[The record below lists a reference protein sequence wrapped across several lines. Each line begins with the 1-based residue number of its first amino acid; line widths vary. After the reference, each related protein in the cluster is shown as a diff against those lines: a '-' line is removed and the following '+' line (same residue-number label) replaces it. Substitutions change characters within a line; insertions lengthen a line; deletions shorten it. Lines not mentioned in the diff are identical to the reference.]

1 MRISRVE
8 TYRTRGGESPL
19 WDPVGQVLYFIDN
32 FGQRLYQFAPGSNK
46 TRSWEMPSII
56 TALALRQQG
65 GAVVALR
72 SGVHGLD
79 FESGAFDTLVSRDV
93 HAPYVYNDG
102 RVDRRGR
109 FLLGG
114 TTANFSHPAPDGG
127 LFSLDGDHRLVQLD
141 GGIHFSNSP
150 CFSPDDR
157 TFYFSDSFL
166 HTTYAYDYDLET
178 GTVRN
183 KRVFF
188 DTKSLGGM
196 PDGSTV
202 DRDGLIWMAIYGGG
216 KVAAFDPNG
225 RLVRSIELPV
235 KLVSSVAFG
244 GPDLDRLYVTTIQ
257 EGALGEPAEE
267 GAGYVYLIEGLG
279 ARGLPEPLYNG

>member
-8 TYRTRGGESPL
+8 THRTRGGESPL
-19 WDPVGQVLYFIDN
+19 WDPVAQALYFIDN
-32 FGQRLYQFAPGSNK
+32 FGQRLHRFDPASK
-46 TRSWEMPSII
+46 STRSWEMPSII
-56 TALALRQQG
+56 TALALRRRG

-72 SGVHGLD
+72 SGIHGLD
-79 FESGAFDTLVSRDV
+79 LESGALETLVPLDA
-93 HAPYVYNDG
+93 HASHVYNDG

-114 TTANFSHPAPDGG
+114 TTANFHDPTPDGG
-127 LFSLDGDHRLVQLD
+127 LYSLDGDHHLVQLD
-141 GGIHFSNSP
+141 AGIHFSNSP
-150 CFSPDDR
+150 CFSADDR

-166 HTTYAYDYDLET
+166 HTTYAYDYELQT
-178 GTVRN
+178 GAVSN
-183 KRVFF
+183 KRVFV
-188 DTKSLGGM
+188 DTRNLGGM

-216 KVAAFDPNG
+216 KVAAFDPAG
-225 RLVRSIELPV
+225 QLVRSVELPV

-244 GPDLDRLYVTTIQ
+244 GPGLDQLYVTTIQ

-267 GAGYVYLIEGLG
+267 GAGYVYLVEGLG
-279 ARGLPEPLYNG
+279 AQGLPEPLYAG